1 MIVLDINFN
10 KAREAVIGEGNVN
23 ILKSLLH
30 RGGYIFD
37 KDMPAICVAF
47 NNNGLMSSE
56 VITLPKLYDRK
67 NERLLTENL
76 IIKNRDI
83 ALIRC
88 FILEPWE
95 YDYNK
100 NKLSRIKALVYSYAR
115 YYNAAIYEFNE
126 LSPKEKSASELAG
139 LIRAATDIHNYAI
152 KTRDLTYIDLKTRK
166 LKNIDFDNLHY
177 LIYTARSIRDVIKK
191 YNQIKCVSYVGY
203 EPETIPQRNKKFTD
217 DNETIWLYWQID
229 SILRRKGLI
238 ELETYDELN
247 GIVFYMKCN
256 NRAFGNKRLY
266 IYRHDT
272 IGAYEIIKKYNT

>member
-1 MIVLDINFN
+1 MIVFDINFN

-23 ILKSLLH
+23 ILKSLL
-30 RGGYIFD
+30 RREGYLFD

-76 IIKNRDI
+76 TIKNRDI
-83 ALIRC
+83 AIIRC
-88 FILEPWE
+88 FILERWE

-100 NKLSRIKALVYSYAR
+100 NKLSRIKALVSSYAP
-115 YYNAAIYEFNE
+115 YYNKAINEFNG
-126 LSPKEKSASELAG
+126 LSPKEKSASKLAEL
-139 LIRAATDIHNYAI
+139 IKVATDIHNYAI
-152 KTRDLTYIDLKTRK
+152 KNRK

-177 LIYTARSIRDVIKK
+177 LIYTARRIRDVIKK

-229 SILRRKGLI
+229 GLLRRKGLI

-256 NRAFGNKRLY
+256 NCAFGNKRLY